1 MKREV
6 RVQDAVGMVLAHDM
20 TRIVPGEYKGVAF
33 HRGHVI
39 AQADVEELLTMGKAH
54 VFVLDMAEDEVHE
67 DDAAA
72 RMATALVAEGLTAS
86 AAHEGKV
93 TLAAV
98 RAGLFKVNVE
108 ALAGIN
114 GIGDIAVVTRMSYTP
129 VSVGQAVASVRAIP
143 LVLPEARLQT
153 FEAMVRTAGPIFQ
166 LLPYAKPSVGV
177 VTTGSEVLSGRVQD
191 RFGPAVRR
199 RTEQYG
205 LPWLGQRIVG
215 DGLAEIASAI
225 REFVALGAGL
235 VLVTGGMSVDPD
247 DRSPA
252 AIREV
257 ADEVVTYGMPIL
269 PGSMTM
275 LAYAGDATL
284 MGLPGA
290 VMHDAV
296 TAFDILLPRLL
307 AGERPTRDDIAR
319 MGHGGLLT
327 R

>member
-6 RVQDAVGMVLAHDM
+6 RIEDAVGMVLAHDM

-39 AQADVEELLTMGKAH
+39 QESDIEAFLTMGKAH
-54 VFVLDMAEDEVHE
+54 VFVLDMAADEVHE

-72 RMATALVAEGLTAS
+72 RMAAALLRDGLTAG

-93 TLAAV
+93 TLAAG
-98 RAGLFKVNVE
+98 RPGLLKVNAE
-108 ALAGIN
+108 ALAVIN
-114 GIGDIAVVTRMSYTP
+114 GIGDIAVVTRMSHSP
-129 VSVGQAVASVRAIP
+129 VSESQAVASVRAIP
-143 LVLPEARLQT
+143 LVLPQAQLQA
-153 FEAMVRTAGPIFQ
+153 FADVVRSSEPILQ
-166 LLPYAKPSVGV
+166 VLPYCAPTVGV

-199 RTEQYG
+199 RTDAFG

-215 DGLAEIASAI
+215 DALADIVAAI
-225 REFVALGAGL
+225 RDFLALGAGL

-252 AIREV
+252 AIRAA
-257 ADEVVTYGMPIL
+257 ADVVVTYGMPIL

-275 LAYAGDATL
+275 LAYAGDAIL

-319 MGHGGLLT
+319 MGHGGLLA